1 MKPTATFLPILLT
14 AAAVFSDSTALGQAE
29 TTSEATFYV
38 HWYSVGASALE
49 GLDGVT
55 DVTKGFRGSKE
66 INTVTYDPE
75 KVSVEQMTEALKEA
89 GTYRGLA
96 E

>member
-1 MKPTATFLPILLT
+1 MKNTTTLLLILMAATLFST
-14 AAAVFSDSTALGQAE
+14 SAALSQTE

-75 KVSVEQMTEALKEA
+75 KVSVEQMTEALEEA
-89 GTYRGLA
+89 GTYRGVA

>member
-1 MKPTATFLPILLT
+1 
-14 AAAVFSDSTALGQAE
+14 
-29 TTSEATFYV
+29 
-38 HWYSVGASALE
+38 VGASALE

-55 DVTKGFRGSKE
+55 DVTKGFKGSKE
-66 INTVTYDPE
+66 INTVTYDPS
-75 KVSVEQMTEALKEA
+75 KVSIEQMTEALEEA